1 MRLTL
6 VSTFLCIC
14 AAAVF
19 AQSDRGTITGTI
31 SDPAGAVV
39 ASAAVEARNIETGAV
54 YPVATSTTGNY
65 TIPQLPAGTYELTVT
80 VPGFK
85 KYVRPGLII
94 QAAQTIRVDAALEVG
109 SATEAVTINAEA
121 PLLKTEIGELSQTVE
136 AKTMDAL
143 PLLEIGASSSGIR
156 NPYTIVALLPGAYF
170 QPVNTGFT
178 TGPTVRING
187 GATSS
192 ETFLVDGMDGSNL
205 MSQGINQQTAP
216 GTDSIQ
222 EWTVQTSNYS
232 AEFGQ
237 AGSSVM
243 NVTMKSGTNQ
253 YHGSAYNYFQNEFL
267 NSAQPFTVQ
276 PDSPNEHIRPQ
287 VRRNDYGATFG
298 GPIRIPKVYD
308 GHNRSFFFVN
318 WEQYLNS
325 QVQLPA
331 TQSIPTTAY
340 RAGDFSAAITAAGSR
355 NLGTDPLGRPIIAN
369 TIYDPN
375 TRHVAANGQIVTD
388 PFLNNTIPAGR
399 FDPVSLNI

>member
-1 MRLTL
+1 MRSLSTAVLFFFVAGTL
-6 VSTFLCIC
+6 
-14 AAAVF
+14 F
-19 AQSDRGTITGTI
+19 AQSDRGTITGTV

-39 ASAAVEARNIETGAV
+39 APAAIEARNTETGAV
-54 YPVATSTTGNY
+54 YTVAASATGNY
-65 TIPQLPAGTYELTVT
+65 TIVQLPAGTYALTVT

-109 SATEAVTINAEA
+109 SASESVTVNAEA
-121 PLLKTEIGELSQTVE
+121 PMLKTESGELSQTVE
-136 AKTMDAL
+136 SKTLDAL
-143 PLLEIGASSSGIR
+143 PILQVGSSSSGIR
-156 NPYTIVALLPGAYF
+156 NPYSMVSLLPGAYAG
-170 QPVNTGFT
+170 PVATGFT

-187 GATSS
+187 GVTSS

-205 MSQGINQQTAP
+205 MGQGINQQTAP

-276 PDSPNEHIRPQ
+276 QGSPNEHIRPQ
-287 VRRNDYGATFG
+287 IRRNDYGATFG
-298 GPIRIPKVYD
+298 GPIRVPKIYD
-308 GHNRSFFFVN
+308 GHNRTFFFFN
-318 WEQYLNS
+318 WEQYLNT
-325 QVQLPA
+325 QNHLPG
-331 TQSIPTTAY
+331 TQSIPTPAY
-340 RAGDFSAAITAAGSR
+340 RNGDFTAAITAAGNKKLREDS
-355 NLGTDPLGRPIIAN
+355 LGRAIIAN
-369 TIYDPN
+369 TIYDP
-375 TRHVAANGQIVTD
+375 RSRYVAPNGQ
-388 PFLNNTIPAGR
+388 
-399 FDPVSLNI
+399 